1 MGHMRGVRNM
11 GHAVRTQDGDSHGLD
26 SAPRAKS
33 PQGMARLPL
42 LLTLGFVGLGGSW
55 PCGRGCGRQ
64 GVIWGPP

>member
-42 LLTLGFVGLGGSW
+42 LLTLGFVGLGDPGLVAGAVG
-55 PCGRGCGRQ
+55 GR
-64 GVIWGPP
+64 V